1 MGISGE
7 SEGGWGLRGDKMGDG
22 VLAGAG
28 GDGGDGGDSGD
39 GSGDGD
45 GLEGCLLRW

>member
-1 MGISGE
+1 MGITGE
-7 SEGGWGLRGDKMGDG
+7 SEGWGLRGDKMGDG

-28 GDGGDGGDSGD
+28 DDSGD
-39 GSGDGD
+39 GGDGD